1 MATEKRRI
9 WRVTDTQGNTVQVL
23 PETSA
28 EQVTIADAG
37 NKFTSKNV
45 EGALQEL
52 ATGVAN
58 AGKVDDVQDVNGTSI
73 VTNKIAKLSKAAVG
87 LGNVDNTA
95 DKDKRVAYA
104 AEAGKVTNALEII
117 AHNGPAG
124 TRTVS
129 FDGSLDPQVDFDVND
144 FNAESI
150 EKGMKISLVDKGYA
164 TKTYVD
170 TQDDKKLDKTGGTIT
185 GDLAVNGGV
194 TIGGNLTVSGT
205 TTTVDSTTLQVKDK
219 LIEVAHGNT
228 EKLTTPAGIVAP
240 KYDGTKSGALVFN
253 GDGIASV
260 GDVVLDA
267 SGNIDVAQSNLQ
279 PLATRTGLVNDN
291 LVKYDGT
298 NQTLVD
304 TGKTISDFATAAQGE
319 TADAAKAKADANATE
334 ISNIKDGTTV
344 VKNAEHANA
353 ADNATNV
360 TTNINGHAITSI
372 FETDGITAKNATH
385 ASSADTAN
393 VATKVAHGL
402 TIQATSAAD
411 DISMEFKGDKPR
423 KLAISSDDFAMT
435 AGDPDSIL
443 APNPAWVRVALKD
456 TGVTAG
462 QYSAVNVDAKGRVTA
477 GGLSQEFGTAGQ
489 TTPSANLMVNGT
501 FWELVE

>member
-1 MATEKRRI
+1 MAGERPS
-9 WRVTDTQGNTVQVL
+9 NTVRKIRVNEVVSTIGGTEIIHFETDADVVL
-23 PETSA
+23 IEDT
-28 EQVTIADAG
+28 AG
-37 NKFTSKNV
+37 KFTSNNV

-58 AGKVDDVQDVNGTSI
+58 AGKVDDVVNADGTSI
-73 VTNKIAKLSKAAVG
+73 VDNKKIAQLKNAV
-87 LGNVDNTA
+87 V
-95 DKDKRVAYA
+95 K
-104 AEAGKVTNALEII
+104 EAGKVTNALEII

-129 FDGSLDPQVDFDVND
+129 FDGSTDPQVDFDVND

-228 EKLTTPAGIVAP
+228 EKLTTPAGLVAP
-240 KYDGTKSGALVFN
+240 KYDGTNSGALVFN

-267 SGNIDVAQSNLQ
+267 SGNIDVTQSNLQ

-304 TGKTISDFATAAQGE
+304 TGKKISDFATAAQGE
-319 TADAAKAKADANATE
+319 TADAAKEEADANATE

-344 VKNAEHANA
+344 VKKADHANT
-353 ADNATNV
+353 ADNAANV
-360 TTNINGHAITSI
+360 TTNINGHAITDI
-372 FETDGITAKNATH
+372 FETDGITAKKASKTAHALTVSGNNGTAATTTTF
-385 ASSADTAN
+385 D
-393 VATKVAHGL
+393 G
-402 TIQATSAAD
+402 SAATT
-411 DISMEFKGDKPR
+411 
-423 KLAISSDDFAMT
+423 LALSTTDFT
-435 AGDPDSIL
+435 ASGGVSNTI
-443 APNPAWVRVALKD
+443 ALKN

-477 GGLSQEFGTAGQ
+477 GGKAFAFIEAGAAI
-489 TTPSANLMVNGT
+489 PDDVMVGGLI
-501 FWELVE
+501 FEAIE